1 MRELTIGT
9 RRIADDEPCYTIA
22 EIGHNHGGN
31 VATAVKMIRAAEQC
45 GVSAVKLQKRDNA
58 NLYTKALLD
67 QPYDNENSFGAT
79 YGEHRAALEFGLQQY
94 VSLRTIALFK
104 GLDFFATAFDEA
116 SADFLAEVD
125 VPAFKI
131 ASGDLTNTPL
141 LQHVARLGKPMIVST
156 GGGDWH
162 DVDRAVNAIAAI
174 TNQFA
179 LLHCTAAYPVQ
190 DFSELNLL
198 AIVEFRARY
207 PETVI
212 GWSGHDNGIAMAVAA
227 YTLGARIIE
236 KHFTLNRAMKGTD
249 HAFSL
254 EPAGLRKMVR
264 DLDRTRLALGDGVK
278 RPFASEAGPL
288 RKMAKSLVAAR
299 DLPAGYELTR
309 DDIAR
314 KSPGGGLAAAG
325 HEAIL
330 GFRTVR
336 AITRDEQFSNQN
348 LDSVFIHTSQC
359 SCRQCVS

>member
-31 VATAVKMIRAAEQC
+31 VQTAMKMIRAAAGC
-45 GVSAVKLQKRDNA
+45 GVSACKLQKRDNA
-58 NLYTKALLD
+58 NLYTRELLD

-79 YGEHRAALEFGLQQY
+79 YGEHRAALEFGVREYLACRATAS
-94 VSLRTIALFK
+94 VA
-104 GLDFFATAFDEA
+104 DVAFFATAFDEA

-156 GGGDWH
+156 GGGDWT
-162 DVDRAVNAIAAI
+162 DIERAVNAIAPI
-174 TNQFA
+174 TKDFA

-198 AIVEFRARY
+198 AIVEFRHRY

-212 GWSGHDNGIAMAVAA
+212 GWSGHDSGIAMATVA

-236 KHFTLNRAMKGTD
+236 KHFTLQRASKGTD

-264 DLDRTRLALGDGVK
+264 DLDRTREALGDGIK
-278 RPFASEAGPL
+278 RPFPSEAGPL
-288 RKMAKSLVAAR
+288 RKMAKSIVAVR
-299 DLPAGYELTR
+299 DLPAGHVLGPG
-309 DDIAR
+309 DLAR
-314 KSPGGGLAAAG
+314 KSPGGEGVPPYLADWLVGQRLTKPLVKDAAVTCD
-325 HEAIL
+325 L
-330 GFRTVR
+330 LR
-336 AITRDEQFSNQN
+336 
-348 LDSVFIHTSQC
+348 
-359 SCRQCVS
+359 